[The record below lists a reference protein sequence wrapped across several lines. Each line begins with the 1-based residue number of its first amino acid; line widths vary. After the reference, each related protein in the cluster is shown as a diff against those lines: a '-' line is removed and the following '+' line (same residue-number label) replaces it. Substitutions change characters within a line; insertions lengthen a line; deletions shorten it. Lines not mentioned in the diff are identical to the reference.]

1 MAGEN
6 VTTVDVSE
14 LPLPRLTQIKQ
25 ELDTQVEIFG
35 SSLQQLKIA
44 QKKYGD
50 SKECVEKMQN
60 MKEGNS
66 LLVPLTDSVSFKF
79 CSYKSK
85 SSKVSVELNY
95 TFLIHETM
103 YVPGELDET
112 KKVLIDIGTG
122 YYVEKE
128 IPDAIDYFKRK
139 VKFVTTQIEKV
150 QQIMKEKLIAREVV
164 IETMESKIQATLA
177 AQQASIAAAKS

>member
-14 LPLPRLTQIKQ
+14 LPLARLTQIKQ

-50 SKECVEKMQN
+50 SKECVERMQN

-66 LLVPLTDSVSFKF
+66 LLVPLTDSVSFKLLLVSF
-79 CSYKSK
+79 Q
-85 SSKVSVELNY
+85 KV
-95 TFLIHETM
+95 ICW
-103 YVPGELDET
+103 
-112 KKVLIDIGTG
+112 
-122 YYVEKE
+122 
-128 IPDAIDYFKRK
+128 
-139 VKFVTTQIEKV
+139 
-150 QQIMKEKLIAREVV
+150 
-164 IETMESKIQATLA
+164 
-177 AQQASIAAAKS
+177 

>member
-6 VTTVDVSE
+6 VTTVDLSE

-50 SKECVEKMQN
+50 SKECVERMQN

-66 LLVPLTDSVSFKF
+66 LLVPLTDS
-79 CSYKSK
+79 
-85 SSKVSVELNY
+85 
-95 TFLIHETM
+95 M

-150 QQIMKEKLIAREVV
+150 QQIMKDKLIAREVV

-177 AQQASIAAAKS
+177 AQQASVAAAKS

>member
-66 LLVPLTDSVSFKF
+66 LLVPLTDS
-79 CSYKSK
+79 
-85 SSKVSVELNY
+85 
-95 TFLIHETM
+95 M

>member
-1 MAGEN
+1 MAGESKGDN
-6 VTTVDVSE
+6 VVTIDVNE
-14 LPLPRLTQIKQ
+14 LPLARLTQIKQ
-25 ELDTQVEIFG
+25 DLDSQVEIFG

-50 SKECVEKMQN
+50 SKEAVEKMQE
-60 MKEGNS
+60 MKEGMP
-66 LLVPLTDSVSFKF
+66 LLVPLTDS
-79 CSYKSK
+79 
-85 SSKVSVELNY
+85 
-95 TFLIHETM
+95 M
-103 YVPGELDET
+103 YVPGQLDDT
-112 KKVLIDIGTG
+112 KKVLIDVGTG

-128 IPDAIDYFKRK
+128 LPDAIDYFKRK

-177 AQQASIAAAKS
+177 AQQAAATSAKS

>member
-6 VTTVDVSE
+6 VVTVDVSE

-25 ELDTQVEIFG
+25 ELDSQVELFG
-35 SSLQQLKIA
+35 SSLQQLKLA

-50 SKECVEKMQN
+50 SRDCVEQLQKMKQ
-60 MKEGNS
+60 GNPT
-66 LLVPLTDSVSFKF
+66 LVPLTDS
-79 CSYKSK
+79 
-85 SSKVSVELNY
+85 
-95 TFLIHETM
+95 M

-112 KKVLIDIGTG
+112 KKVIIDIGTG
-122 YYVEKE
+122 YYVEKDL
-128 IPDAIDYFKRK
+128 PDAIDYFKRK

-164 IETMESKIQATLA
+164 IETMEGKIQATLA
-177 AQQASIAAAKS
+177 QQATAAAKS